1 MGEGDILEYK
11 DYYKILGVS
20 KDASQEEIKKAYRK
34 LAKKYHP
41 DANKNNPDA
50 EKRFKEISEAYE
62 VLKDPEKRK
71 KYDTFGSN
79 FNFQNGMNFDPSQFG
94 WRTRNYTSGASG
106 FSDFF
111 DMFFGEGG
119 IDLDEILTGFQFRR
133 NPFGSAGTSFHSFDG
148 GMGSM
153 VRDSEMEIEI
163 GLKEAYQ
170 GTSRTISVKA
180 QGGVVRKIKV
190 KIPAG
195 VLEGDRIRLRGQGA
209 RGGDLNIIVKIKE
222 EDGLKLQGLDIIKE
236 IPVAPWEA
244 ALGEKVQIETLEGQS
259 IVLRLPSGI
268 SSGQKLRIPK
278 KGYRNRNGEQ
288 GDLYVVV
295 KIVIPK
301 DITQQEKEL
310 YMKLRDIAQWN
321 PRRD

>member
-1 MGEGDILEYK
+1 MEYK

-20 KDASQEEIKKAYRK
+20 RDATQDEIKKAYRK

-41 DANKNNPDA
+41 DANKNNPEA

-62 VLKDPEKRK
+62 VLKDPEKRR
-71 KYDTFGSN
+71 KYDAFGSS

-94 WRTRNYTSGASG
+94 WRTRTYTSGTGG

-111 DMFFGEGG
+111 NMFFGEGS
-119 IDLDEILTGFQFRR
+119 IDLDEIFAGFQTRR
-133 NPFGSAGTSFHSFDG
+133 NPFGSTGTTFNSFDG
-148 GMGSM
+148 RMGSR
-153 VRDSEMEIEI
+153 VRDSELEIEI

-170 GTSRTISVKA
+170 GTSRTISVRT
-180 QGGVVRKIKV
+180 QEGVARKIRV

-195 VLEGDRIRLRGQGA
+195 VMEGDRIRLRGQGA

-222 EDGLKLQGLDIIKE
+222 EEGLKLQGLDIIKE
-236 IPVAPWEA
+236 LPVAPWEA

-259 IVLRLPSGI
+259 IAVRLPSGI
-268 SSGQKLRIPK
+268 SSGQRLRIPK

-295 KIVIPK
+295 KIVMSK

-310 YMKLRDIAQWN
+310 YMQLRDIAQWN
-321 PRRD
+321 PRRA